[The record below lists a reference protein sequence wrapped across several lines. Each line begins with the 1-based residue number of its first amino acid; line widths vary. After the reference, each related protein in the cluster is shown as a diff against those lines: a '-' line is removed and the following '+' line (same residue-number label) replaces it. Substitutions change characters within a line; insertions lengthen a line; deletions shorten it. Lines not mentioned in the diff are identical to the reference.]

1 MRSSEFDHHQSPG
14 GERLIRFARQH
25 AMILVAV
32 AIFLLPT
39 MYRIATQS
47 WSTEAGAHGPIVLA
61 TGIWLLFQCDF
72 NQSKAQSNSP
82 NPASNTR
89 FYLFF
94 VLEVLILAVYTFGRA
109 YDFLS
114 IEASAAYLTLL
125 VVTATFVGAGPLS
138 RNAFPLFYL
147 SFLIP
152 VPGWLIDRVTAPLQQ
167 LISYSA
173 TGLLQMLDYPVMRSG
188 VTIHIAQ
195 YQLLVEQA
203 CSGMNSLVGLI
214 SVTLF
219 YIYVLHRASW
229 RYAAALIILILPVS
243 LFVNFLRVITLILL
257 TYHYGDAAAQ
267 GFLHGSAGIALFVL
281 ALFVMIGLDAL
292 LRHTLFRD
300 KDTV

>member
-1 MRSSEFDHHQSPG
+1 MPSSELDHHQSPG
-14 GERLIRFARQH
+14 GERLIRFAGQH
-25 AMILVAV
+25 AIIFAAV

-39 MYRIATQS
+39 IFRIATQS

-72 NQSKAQSNSP
+72 QQSKPQCTDPVRDSSA
-82 NPASNTR
+82 R
-89 FYLFF
+89 FYLFI
-94 VLEVLILAVYTFGRA
+94 VLEVLVLAIYAFGRA

-114 IEASAAYLTLL
+114 IEAGAAYLALL
-125 VVTATFVGAGPLS
+125 VVTATFVGIGPLS

-152 VPGWLIDRVTAPLQQ
+152 IPGWLIDRATAPLQQ
-167 LISYSA
+167 LISHSA
-173 TGLLQMLDYPVMRSG
+173 TSLLQMLDYPVMRSG

-229 RYAAALIILILPVS
+229 KYAAMLILLILPVS
-243 LFVNFLRVITLILL
+243 LFVNFLRVVALILL

-267 GFLHGSAGIALFVL
+267 GFLHGSAGIALFTL

-292 LRHTLFRD
+292 LRRTLFRD